1 MAFHNCSVR
10 TADGVT
16 VATEVRVNVEDGTG
30 EDNWYGTI
38 SITHLVALEAG
49 QTYQLVLGDG
59 RTGEFCVQ
67 RNTFAGGEDRAVSFR
82 GVGPLT
88 AQL

>member
-1 MAFHNCSVR
+1 MAFHNCTLK
-10 TADGVT
+10 TADGGI
-16 VATEVRVNVEDGTG
+16 VATEVCVNVEESGG

-38 SITHLVALEAG
+38 SITHFVDLEAG
-49 QTYQLVLGDG
+49 KTYMLVLGDG

-67 RNTFAGGEDRAVSFR
+67 RNTSAGGEDRAVSFR
-82 GVGPLT
+82 GLGPLT